1 MICRYPFDGIWK
13 YGTAYGRKGKMW
25 SCGWH
30 SGQDFYSTTAG
41 GDGKIHPIAPG
52 KVIRSNSGHKAYG
65 NYVTVQHED
74 GWMSLYAHM
83 SKRLVK
89 VGDKVDGDSV
99 LGIEGTTGNST
110 GVHLHIEIH
119 RNAYSYPSKYDPR
132 AFIEQRLPPPA
143 PIEPPTPIELPVEA
157 PSGDDGKKRHSGRHS
172 DERMEKM

>member
-1 MICRYPFDGIWK
+1 MICRYPFDGTWK

-30 SGQDFYSTTAG
+30 SGQDFYSTAAG

-52 KVIRSNSGHKAYG
+52 TVIRSNGGHKSYG

-89 VGDKVDGDSV
+89 VGDKVGGNSV

-119 RNAYSYPSKYDPR
+119 KGAYSYPSKYDPR
-132 AFIEQRLPPPA
+132 AFIEQRLPPPVEA
-143 PIEPPTPIELPVEA
+143 PVETPKDPPAA
-157 PSGDDGKKRHSGRHS
+157 PSGDDTKKRRGGRHP
-172 DERMEKM
+172 DMTAEKM